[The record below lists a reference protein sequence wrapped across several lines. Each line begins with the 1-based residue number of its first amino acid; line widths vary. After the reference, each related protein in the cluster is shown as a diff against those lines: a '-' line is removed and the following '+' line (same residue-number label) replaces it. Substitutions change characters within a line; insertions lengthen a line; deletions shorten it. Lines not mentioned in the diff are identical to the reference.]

1 MAMLEDKNGAHKTA
15 GDQSGLRFDGTESCS
30 IVKRCDL
37 RVLTY
42 LRDPGL
48 NSPDNCE
55 GVG

>member
-1 MAMLEDKNGAHKTA
+1 MAMLEDKNGTHKTA
-15 GDQSGLRFDGTESCS
+15 GDQSDLRFDGTANCS
-30 IVKRCDL
+30 IVKRGNL
-37 RVLTY
+37 QVLTY